1 MFKSALNTLVLSFVF
16 FMSGCGGASGPS
28 TSELPKW
35 FLNPPAS
42 NPVFYYGVGEGDSVD
57 AAKANALAQIGGTIS
72 TSVSSDLEINTNV
85 TNDVINENIKSQTK
99 SSIEKIKFT
108 GAEVVENAQSGGKI
122 YTLVKVDRGVLFS
135 AQKSE
140 MDISYNKMNSLY
152 ESSKNGNVLDLMKN
166 TTSIHQ
172 LANNVSVKLPILKAI
187 SSDFNKAKY
196 EKEILD
202 IFSTTRDAKRKAMVY
217 VSYDKNA
224 KGEAAV
230 VKNHI
235 SSYGMTLVSN
245 PSSVKTKKNLLKL
258 HVSKTAKKENVKTN
272 DPRLKGASFAR
283 VVVTL
288 DTKDYANKTLANN
301 RIEVINISKDGYNAA
316 VAKTKKF
323 EREIDR
329 RGILKILLDSA
340 K

>member
-1 MFKSALNTLVLSFVF
+1 MFKSALNTLVFSFVF

-42 NPVFYYGVGEGDSVD
+42 NPVFYYGVGDGESVD

-85 TNDVINENIKSQTK
+85 ANDVINENIKSQTK

-108 GAEVVENAQSGGKI
+108 GVTVVENAQSGGKI
-122 YTLVKVDRGVLFS
+122 YTLVKVDRGALFA

-140 MDISYNKMNSLY
+140 MDVSYKKMNSLY

-166 TTSIHQ
+166 TKSIHE

-196 EKEILD
+196 EKEILN

-217 VSYDKNA
+217 VTHKDA

-230 VKNHI
+230 IKNYI
-235 SSYGMTLVSN
+235 SSYGMTLISD
-245 PSSVKTKKNLLKL
+245 PGSVKNKKNLLKL
-258 HVSKTAKKENVKTN
+258 HVSKTAKKENIKTS
-272 DPRLKGASFAR
+272 DPRLKGASFAK

-288 DTKDYANKTLANN
+288 DTKDYTNKTLANN
-301 RIEVINISKDGYNAA
+301 RIEVINISKDGYKAA
-316 VAKTKKF
+316 VLKTKKF
-323 EREIDR
+323 EREIKR

-340 K
+340 E